1 MLILGRRHLEAL
13 LVEYVEHYN
22 AHRPHGSLGQRA
34 ASRLDSLPAP
44 IAKMDPS
51 TETPTIWAASS
62 TSTGS
67 SPGLVGWSL
76 GTRRPHP
83 QIPDGLL
90 SWSDWFSAPTSCRA
104 DSNPSVRALA
114 CRTRPSTTACLATPV
129 SIGDLES
136 AELRS
141 DRIGAGSSTST
152 SALLSRAGGFST
164 HTRRRSHVGAIT
176 ATPYREAAAAIRLS

>member
-67 SPGLVGWSL
+67 SPGLVGWTL
-76 GTRRPHP
+76 GTHELSRRLQPLRTCSRLPDSALNHPLPRDSGQYRRP
-83 QIPDGLL
+83 
-90 SWSDWFSAPTSCRA
+90 
-104 DSNPSVRALA
+104 
-114 CRTRPSTTACLATPV
+114 
-129 SIGDLES
+129 
-136 AELRS
+136 
-141 DRIGAGSSTST
+141 
-152 SALLSRAGGFST
+152 
-164 HTRRRSHVGAIT
+164 
-176 ATPYREAAAAIRLS
+176 